1 MAKGS
6 NRKVAFVL
14 ASSDH
19 GAMIVNR
26 FDYHMVDA
34 DRGFGVGFDLLNTSA
49 FDPAGVELTTSL
61 LNLRRRHFG
70 DGVTAID
77 CGANIGVFTLECA
90 RAMTGWGNVIAIEAQ
105 ERVFYALAGNIA
117 INNAFNAR
125 AIFAAASDQS
135 GMMKAPQL
143 DHTRPA
149 SFGSV
154 EIKRREHTEFAG
166 QTIDYD
172 APGAVEIP
180 CMTLDSLGLS
190 RVDLV
195 KIDVEG
201 MEMNVLAGATALI
214 GKHRPAMVVEYVKSD
229 AEKLRQWL
237 AALDY
242 RVLVSGINLV
252 AIHNGD
258 PGLASIQVKA

>member
-1 MAKGS
+1 MEKHQS
-6 NRKVAFVL
+6 RKIAFVL

-19 GAMIVNR
+19 GTMIVNR
-26 FDYHMVDA
+26 FDYHMVEA
-34 DRGFGVGFDLLNTSA
+34 DRGFGVGFDLLNTSS
-49 FDPAGVELTTSL
+49 FDPVSVEMTTSL
-61 LNLRRRHFG
+61 LKLRRHHFG

-77 CGANIGVFTLECA
+77 CGANIGVFTVEWA
-90 RAMTGWGNVIAIEAQ
+90 RAMTGWGNAIAIEAQ

-117 INNAFNAR
+117 INNCFNAR
-125 AIFAAASDQS
+125 AIFAAASDQA
-135 GMMKAPQL
+135 GVMKAPQL

-166 QTIDYD
+166 QAIDYD
-172 APGAVEIP
+172 APGGEIP
-180 CMTLDSLGLS
+180 CITLDSLNLP
-190 RVDLV
+190 RVDFI

-201 MEMNVLAGATALI
+201 MEMNVLAGAAALI
-214 GKHRPAMVVEYVKSD
+214 AKHRPAMVVEYIKTD

-242 RVLVSGINLV
+242 RVFTSGINFV

-258 PGLASIQVKA
+258 PGLASIQVKG